1 MAHLRVVSSYPDQAD
16 PPDHEVDS
24 QDDEEVDL
32 DQPVTAGD
40 LVKCADEFDGYLRQI
55 NGRLDQHER
64 RARWQDIA
72 IAILLAVVFLL
83 IVLR

>member
-32 DQPVTAGD
+32 DAPTSSTAICDRSTAGWTSM
-40 LVKCADEFDGYLRQI
+40 
-55 NGRLDQHER
+55 NGGLGGRISPSR
-64 RARWQDIA
+64 FFSRSYSS
-72 IAILLAVVFLL
+72 
-83 IVLR
+83 